1 MIFERL
7 KLMRKDRDLD
17 QQDLADLLGVVQQ
30 TYSRY
35 ESGEIAI
42 TAEAIVALSK
52 FYGVSTD
59 YLLGLT
65 NNPKRNY

>member
-1 MIFERL
+1 MFERL
-7 KLMRKDRDLD
+7 KLLRNDKDLD
-17 QQDLADLLGVVQQ
+17 QKDLADFLGVVQQ

-35 ESGEIAI
+35 ESGEISI
-42 TAEAIVALSK
+42 TAEAIVKLSK

-65 NNPKRNY
+65 NNPQKNY

>member
-1 MIFERL
+1 MFERL
-7 KLMRKDRDLD
+7 KLLRNDKDLD
-17 QQDLADLLGVVQQ
+17 QKDLADFLGVVQQ

-35 ESGEIAI
+35 ESGEISI
-42 TAEAIVALSK
+42 TAEASVKLSK

-65 NNPKRNY
+65 NNPQKNY

>member
-1 MIFERL
+1 MFERL
-7 KLMRKDRDLD
+7 KLLRNDKDLD
-17 QQDLADLLGVVQQ
+17 QKDLADFLGVVQQ

-35 ESGEIAI
+35 ESGEISI
-42 TAEAIVALSK
+42 TAEAIVKLST

-59 YLLGLT
+59 YLLELT

>member
-1 MIFERL
+1 MFERL
-7 KLMRKDRDLD
+7 KLLRNDKDLD
-17 QQDLADLLGVVQQ
+17 QKDLADFLGVVQQ

-35 ESGEIAI
+35 ESGEISI
-42 TAEAIVALSK
+42 TAEAIVKLSK